1 VNDAS
6 LQNRENAWKVYAAD
20 FVTAEEGTGIAHEA
34 PAFGAD
40 DMALA
45 QKVGLPLIQH
55 VGMNGVI
62 KDQVKELAGLHVKPK
77 DDPTA
82 TDVEVIKY
90 LAGKNLLFAK
100 EKYEHS
106 YPHCW
111 RCDTPLLNY
120 ATSSWFVAV
129 ERIKEMLLKTAE
141 DISWIPSHVKK
152 GRWGEWLKGARDWS
166 ISRQRFWAN
175 TIPVWRCENEH
186 CKEERVFG
194 SRAELV
200 EASNTNVTDLHKDV
214 VDEVTVPC
222 PCGGAMYRVPDVLD
236 TWFDSGSVPFA
247 SFHYPFEN
255 KEDVEGR
262 TPVDFIAE
270 AQDQV
275 SKWFYYQHVLSGAL
289 FAKQAFKNV
298 VTSGIVLAED
308 GKKMSKRLQNYPDPK
323 GLIDSRGADA
333 VRLYILSSPVVRGE
347 NLNFSEDGVAQ
358 VSTKVVGRLVNSY
371 TLYEMYKDDVA
382 HEDAS
387 DSEHVLDRWVV
398 AEFTRVHAEVTR
410 ALDVYELDRA
420 TRIAADFVED
430 LSTWYIRRSR
440 DRYKGEDEVDKKA
453 ALQTTRWVLRKYAKL
468 IAPFA
473 PFIAEWMWQ
482 RVKRAA
488 DPESVHLA
496 GWCTVREFDEALL
509 HDMEAVRDIV
519 SRGLEAR
526 AKAGIKVRQPLR
538 QLRIQDSGFK
548 IQEEL
553 LGLIKDEIN
562 VKEVVCDAV
571 VEDGIML
578 DTDITP
584 ELKEEGEV
592 RELIRSIQD
601 LRKQAELSPKDKAT
615 LVYAGNPA
623 FLEKY
628 WKEISDVANLTV
640 FEQGD
645 TTHVKK
651 S

>member
-55 VGMNGVI
+55 VGMSGVI
-62 KDQVKELAGLHVKPK
+62 KDQVRELAGLHVKSK
-77 DDPTA
+77 DDPMA
-82 TDVEVIKY
+82 TDVEIIKY
-90 LAGKNLLFAK
+90 LAGKGLLFAK

-129 ERIKEMLLKTAE
+129 EKLKDTLLKTAE

-175 TIPVWRCENEH
+175 TIPVWRCEKDDCN
-186 CKEERVFG
+186 EERVFG
-194 SRAELV
+194 SIAELA
-200 EASNTNVTDLHKDV
+200 EASGTSVTDLHKDV
-214 VDEVTVPC
+214 VDEITVPC
-222 PCGGAMYRVPDVLD
+222 SCGDSMKRVPDVLD

-247 SFHYPFEN
+247 SFHYPFED
-255 KEDVEGR
+255 KGETEKR
-262 TPVDFIAE
+262 IPVDFIAE
-270 AQDQV
+270 GQDQV
-275 SKWFYYQHVLSGAL
+275 SKWFYYQHVLAGAL
-289 FAKQAFKNV
+289 FGKPAFLNV
-298 VTSGIVLAED
+298 MTSGIILAED

-323 GLIDSRGADA
+323 DLIDARGADA
-333 VRLYILSSPVVRGE
+333 VRLYILSSPAVKPE
-347 NLNFSEDGVAQ
+347 SLNFSEDGVAQ
-358 VSTKVVGRLVNSY
+358 ISTKVIGRLVNSY

-382 HEDAS
+382 HDDAS
-387 DSEHVLDRWVV
+387 TSEHVLDRWIV
-398 AEFTRVHAEVTR
+398 AELWRVHGEVTKSMD
-410 ALDVYELDRA
+410 AYELDRA
-420 TRIAADFVED
+420 TRIAMDFVDD

-453 ALQTTRWVLRKYAKL
+453 ALETTRWVLRKYAKI

-473 PFIAEWMWQ
+473 PFIADWLWI
-482 RVKRAA
+482 RVKRDD

-496 GWCTVREFDEALL
+496 GWCTARDFDEGILEE
-509 HDMEAVRDIV
+509 METVRDVV
-519 SRGLEAR
+519 SQALEIR
-526 AKAGIKVRQPLR
+526 QKANIKVRQPLGTLSTSSAF
-538 QLRIQDSGFK
+538 QVGFSK
-548 IQEEL
+548 
-553 LGLIKDEIN
+553 LIEDEVNVEHVVFEKDLHN
-562 VKEVVCDAV
+562 T
-571 VEDGIML
+571 VEL
-578 DTDITP
+578 DTTITP
-584 ELKEEGEV
+584 ELKEKGEV